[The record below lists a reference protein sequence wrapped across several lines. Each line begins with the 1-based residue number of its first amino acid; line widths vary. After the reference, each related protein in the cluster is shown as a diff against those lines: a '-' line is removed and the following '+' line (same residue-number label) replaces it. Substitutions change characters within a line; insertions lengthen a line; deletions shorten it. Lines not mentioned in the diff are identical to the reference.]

1 MKRLFAGLRA
11 LALLSLISY
20 LTPVQA
26 LTSAIA
32 SSAAGRF
39 GYDVSE
45 EVTLNGTV
53 SAGHRIEL
61 TGAMTSIAMTSIKDK
76 QVFLVRTARVGGEV
90 NAIRNEHGFPLPP
103 QASPRTSQKTAG
115 TSL

>member
-26 LTSAIA
+26 QTSVIA
-32 SSAAGRF
+32 SSAAGTF
-39 GYDVSE
+39 GYDASGE
-45 EVTLNGTV
+45 ITLNGTV
-53 SAGHRIEL
+53 AAGHRIEL
-61 TGAMTSIAMTSIKDK
+61 AGAMTSNKDK
-76 QVFLVRTARVGGEV
+76 QAFPVRTARVGGEV
-90 NAIRNEHGFPLPP
+90 NAIRNEHGFPMTP
-103 QASPRTSQKTAG
+103 QARERASQTTAG